1 MLQTTYSEKAES
13 LSQIEILKKEKAIDL
28 QQTNR

>member
-13 LSQIEILKKEKAIDL
+13 LSQIEILKEEKATDE
-28 QQTNR
+28 QQINL

>member
-1 MLQTTYSEKAES
+1 MLQTTYPEEAES
-13 LSQIEILKKEKAIDL
+13 WRPIEILKKEKAIDE